1 MCKQATHD
9 LLPEYFQA
17 NACVIQSD
25 DQQNTPGLDPLPLLP
40 ARQKGQYEMID
51 TVRTR
56 RHKNADA
63 AHRTQQVV
71 FDMKMHR
78 HAYISH
84 CETTILPCGLM
95 LLRPG
100 QDPVQ

>member
-1 MCKQATHD
+1 VIAVPTQCSFKKDRMTHGDVIDVQMWKQATHD
-9 LLPEYFQA
+9 LLPENFQA
-17 NACVIQSD
+17 DACVIQSD
-25 DQQNTPGLDPLPLLP
+25 DQQNTPGLDPLPLPP

-56 RHKNADA
+56 RHNNADA

-78 HAYISH
+78 HA
-84 CETTILPCGLM
+84 
-95 LLRPG
+95 
-100 QDPVQ
+100 